1 MVHLLMVPA
10 SREMSTLAH
19 EKLELVTQ
27 QTHSILDGVE
37 LMQPIIKKTDVGVDS
52 LLSAQESE

>member
-1 MVHLLMVPA
+1 MVHLLTVPA
-10 SREMSTLAH
+10 SSDMSTLTF

-27 QTHSILDGVE
+27 QTHSILEGVQ
-37 LMQPIIKKTDVGVDS
+37 LMQPIITKTDVGVDN